1 MALDTQLLY
10 FLNSAVGQSPLI
22 DSVIVFF
29 ASYLSYILIAL
40 FIAVLIFSHYH
51 QTIDKLEIL
60 LTIGLSS
67 IIARFGITELIRALY
82 HRPRPF
88 VMLDVNQLLTE
99 TSWSFPSGHATFFF
113 AMATAIYLYNKKWG
127 IFFFAAT
134 VLMTV
139 SRVVSGIHYPFDI
152 IGGAVIGI
160 AVAYLTFSVARRIVE
175 GRSKKITISTY

>member
-1 MALDTQLLY
+1 MVLDVHQLL
-10 FLNSAVGQSPLI
+10 P
-22 DSVIVFF
+22 
-29 ASYLSYILIAL
+29 
-40 FIAVLIFSHYH
+40 
-51 QTIDKLEIL
+51 
-60 LTIGLSS
+60 
-67 IIARFGITELIRALY
+67 
-82 HRPRPF
+82 
-88 VMLDVNQLLTE
+88 E